1 MSIEQK
7 QEQFTG
13 GIETGVNPVEAP
25 NLTTNISTETVVEPL
40 PPAHSP
46 QPSTIIIGEEFKQN
60 QKPVVQE
67 EDSVDTDGDTF
78 RKIFQEK
85 KFGEEPSV
93 L

>member
-7 QEQFTG
+7 QEQFIG
-13 GIETGVNPVEAP
+13 GIETGVNSVEAP
-25 NLTTNISTETVVEPL
+25 NLTTTISTDIVSEPL
-40 PPAHSP
+40 PPANSS
-46 QPSTIIIGEEFKQN
+46 QPSTIIIGEVFKQN

-67 EDSVDTDGDTF
+67 EDNIDTDGDTF
-78 RKIFQEK
+78 RKIFQGK